1 MIKETITYT
10 DYDGNERTE
19 DFWFHISKAELTK
32 MELSTPGGLTAY
44 LKRIISAKDGKT
56 IMDTFEDL
64 IFRSYGEKTPDG
76 RRFVKSKEL
85 SEAFTQTEAYDVFFM
100 KLVTDDK
107 AAVDFVNGIVP
118 ADISS
123 PEETDA

>member
-19 DFWFHISKAELTK
+19 DFWFHLSKAELTK

-118 ADISS
+118 ADISQV
-123 PEETDA
+123 EEQDA

>member
-19 DFWFHISKAELTK
+19 DFWFHLSKAELTK
-32 MELSTPGGLTAY
+32 MELSTPGGLTEY

-64 IFRSYGEKTPDG
+64 IFKSYGEKTPDG

-118 ADISS
+118 ADISQV
-123 PEETDA
+123 EEQDA